1 MAVSVSDLVVDTL
14 ASLAYALHE
23 VIVHVEQDSFEHRTY
38 TKAPGNVGL
47 SFLSFSSSG
56 RDLALI

>member
-23 VIVHVEQDSFEHRTY
+23 VRVHIEQDIFGTRSRR
-38 TKAPGNVGL
+38 KNQAILGSPSSL
-47 SFLSFSSSG
+47 S
-56 RDLALI
+56 RHQVET